1 MRFFIVNFGMRC
13 AESTGERAAT
23 GSSRRSQICGDG
35 MPRLRRTQEL
45 DPGRFVVSD
54 YESAR
59 DPAFESTKFFRI
71 PLVLSAG
78 AKVPDLRTSGL
89 CSFDR
94 HSDECL
100 R

>member
-1 MRFFIVNFGMRC
+1 MPRGRKRGPEEGCLAVGD
-13 AESTGERAAT
+13 G
-23 GSSRRSQICGDG
+23 SQICGDG
-35 MPRLRRTQEL
+35 MPRLRRSQEL
-45 DPGRFVVSD
+45 DPGRFVVSE

-59 DPAFESTKFFRI
+59 DPAFESTKYFRI
-71 PLVLSAG
+71 PQVLSPG
-78 AKVPDLRTSGL
+78 AKVPDLRTSEL

>member
-1 MRFFIVNFGMRC
+1 MPRGSPEAGRK
-13 AESTGERAAT
+13 AAT
-23 GSSRRSQICGDG
+23 GCGRRSQIYGDG
-35 MPRLRRTQEL
+35 MPLPRRTQEL
-45 DPGRFVVSD
+45 DLGRFVVPD
-54 YESAR
+54 YESAQ
-59 DPAFESTKFFRI
+59 DPAFESTKYFRI

-89 CSFDR
+89 CSFAR

>member
-1 MRFFIVNFGMRC
+1 M
-13 AESTGERAAT
+13 
-23 GSSRRSQICGDG
+23 
-35 MPRLRRTQEL
+35 

-59 DPAFESTKFFRI
+59 DPAFESTKYFRI
-71 PLVLSAG
+71 PLVLSPG
-78 AKVPDLRTSGL
+78 AKVPDLRTSEL

>member
-1 MRFFIVNFGMRC
+1 MSKLLNAMCRDGPQ
-13 AESTGERAAT
+13 EAAT

-54 YESAR
+54 YESAK
-59 DPAFESTKFFRI
+59 DPAFESTKYVRI
-71 PLVLSAG
+71 PLVLRLG
-78 AKVPDLRTSGL
+78 AFAPDLRTSGL
-89 CSFDR
+89 CSVDR